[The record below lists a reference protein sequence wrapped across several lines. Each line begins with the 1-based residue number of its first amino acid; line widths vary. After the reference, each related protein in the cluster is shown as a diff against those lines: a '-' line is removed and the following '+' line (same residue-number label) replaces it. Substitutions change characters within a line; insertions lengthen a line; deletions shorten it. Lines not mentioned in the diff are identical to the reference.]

1 MEKLYRIIGKE
12 EIVEIQSD
20 SNTTLSPRKQ
30 RVIDLLPQIFD
41 VCSLAA
47 KCNIKIASALRIAT
61 QYGWVKNQIQEYL
74 DNHKENIPLDLFLI
88 FDENRTEI
96 PLSYLIEFIISY
108 NQKYEQYG
116 TFLDED
122 AGDGQYLW
130 EGIWELVRQKQYPNL
145 PSRLYSAFF
154 FSDIR
159 LALDFQQQYAQINT
173 ILVTSEIASCKIEQ
187 FDMEWITKVPI
198 NSTMETAL
206 EYADCY
212 WAQKKTSNPVIE
224 TLLNGFYILKEIR
237 N

>member
-12 EIVEIQSD
+12 EIVGIQSD

-122 AGDGQYLW
+122 AGDGQYL
-130 EGIWELVRQKQYPNL
+130 
-145 PSRLYSAFF
+145 
-154 FSDIR
+154 
-159 LALDFQQQYAQINT
+159 
-173 ILVTSEIASCKIEQ
+173 
-187 FDMEWITKVPI
+187 
-198 NSTMETAL
+198 
-206 EYADCY
+206 
-212 WAQKKTSNPVIE
+212 
-224 TLLNGFYILKEIR
+224 
-237 N
+237 

>member
-12 EIVEIQSD
+12 EIVGIQSD

-96 PLSYLIEFIISY
+96 PLSYLIEFS
-108 NQKYEQYG
+108 
-116 TFLDED
+116 
-122 AGDGQYLW
+122 
-130 EGIWELVRQKQYPNL
+130 
-145 PSRLYSAFF
+145 
-154 FSDIR
+154 
-159 LALDFQQQYAQINT
+159 
-173 ILVTSEIASCKIEQ
+173 
-187 FDMEWITKVPI
+187 
-198 NSTMETAL
+198 
-206 EYADCY
+206 
-212 WAQKKTSNPVIE
+212 
-224 TLLNGFYILKEIR
+224 
-237 N
+237 